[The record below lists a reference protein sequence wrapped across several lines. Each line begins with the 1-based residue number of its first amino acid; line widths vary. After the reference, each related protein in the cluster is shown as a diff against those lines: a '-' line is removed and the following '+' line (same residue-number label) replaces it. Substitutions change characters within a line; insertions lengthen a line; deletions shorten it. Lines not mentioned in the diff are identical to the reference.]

1 MVAAGV
7 ERATPEADLPGELTG
22 ATRRRRRP
30 RWLTGPVLVAGLIVA
45 GLCAVAL
52 LAPWLAP
59 YEPTRVFGA
68 NTLNPPSER
77 FPMGTDSLGRDV
89 LSRIIVGARV
99 SLGVAFPS
107 VALALAAG
115 VTIGLMIGLAGGWVD
130 LLVMR
135 VFDVL
140 FAFPAILLAVALV
153 AVLGPNLVN
162 LVLTIAIL
170 YMPRFAMLARSSTL
184 VVRSREYVEA
194 ARCLGAT
201 WPRLAARHILPNIAT
216 PLIVEAA
223 LSLSIALLTEASLSF
238 LGLGTQPPTPSWG
251 GMLSMAQPYMTI
263 APWTIIFPGIA
274 IMISVLAFNLLG
286 DGLRD
291 ALDPRFRR
299 G

>member
-7 ERATPEADLPGELTG
+7 ERAGQAGEFAG
-22 ATRRRRRP
+22 RRRRRP

-45 GLCAVAL
+45 ALCAVAL
-52 LAPWLAP
+52 AAPWLAP

-68 NTLNPPSER
+68 DTLKPPSDR
-77 FPMGTDSLGRDV
+77 FPLGTDSLGRDV
-89 LSRIIVGARV
+89 LSRVIVGARV

-107 VALALAAG
+107 VALALALG
-115 VTIGLMIGLAGGWVD
+115 VTIGLAIGLAGGWVD

-162 LVLTIAIL
+162 LVITIAIL

-201 WPRLAARHILPNIAT
+201 WPRLAVHHILPNIAT

-263 APWTIIFPGIA
+263 APWTIIFPGVA
-274 IMISVLAFNLLG
+274 IMTSVLAFNLLG

-291 ALDPRFRR
+291 ALDPRYRR
-299 G
+299 A